1 MRVVFAMLL
10 GLALAGCAYHDQPLG
25 SIKDP
30 PRHLPIS
37 AAPPTAPR
45 HPLHYPRSTP
55 AIAPTTATVAAGDV
69 AAAARA

>member
-37 AAPPTAPR
+37 AAPPTALPKK
-45 HPLHYPRSTP
+45 HPCDCPDDRDSRGRRCGGRS
-55 AIAPTTATVAAGDV
+55 ACL
-69 AAAARA
+69 